1 MSRRQTSALSRADRG
16 MSVRCDDDL
25 PGADLP
31 DLSRYALRI
40 ISDAEI
46 DSAYSYFVPAGS
58 AKCAGR
64 EQFWLQQAV
73 RPAL

>member
-40 ISDAEI
+40 ICDAEI
-46 DSAYSYFVPAGS
+46 
-58 AKCAGR
+58 